1 MEEEVLSV
9 GKKGVLEG
17 AELHCLHQKGLLS
30 LVMGWELA
38 RTVISPLQKMCQVHF
53 SSFFLIF
60 DLPPRSLCVCYAC
73 GIERGLLSD
82 LEACKPFLLP
92 AVCKVL
98 LSYVCLAGI
107 AAPPL
112 LFRPCS
118 HSNHDDSGL

>member
-1 MEEEVLSV
+1 MLAVTLSFSTSFLPPPIPLIPNANNFPNVHTQQKVETVMEEEVLSV

-38 RTVISPLQKMCQVHF
+38 RTVISPLHKMCQVHF

-73 GIERGLLSD
+73 GIERASQ
-82 LEACKPFLLP
+82 
-92 AVCKVL
+92 
-98 LSYVCLAGI
+98 
-107 AAPPL
+107 
-112 LFRPCS
+112 
-118 HSNHDDSGL
+118 